1 MLYEYPCNERIRT
14 LLRLEDLFDR
24 LFFFMHQTD
33 PREHHIALVT
43 LFDIL
48 EVAARADLKSDLLQE
63 LERQRASLLALR
75 EHPQVQTDVVDQ
87 VLADIEM
94 TQASFGQMVGKAG
107 QHLRDN
113 EWLMTIRSR
122 SLIPGGACEFDLPGY
137 HAWQH
142 RSPQD
147 RLLDLQEWAAP
158 FLPLR
163 DAMAIVLRL
172 LRESSSRQRVVATQG
187 CFQQNIVGNRP
198 VQLLRVR
205 LETEEAIFPEV
216 SANKYMLS
224 LRFFRYEGAQKSQ
237 GPVALDIP
245 FDLVLCQFNL

>member
-14 LLRLEDLFDR
+14 LLRLEDLFER

-33 PREHHIALVT
+33 PREHHVALVT

-63 LERQRASLLALR
+63 LERQRVSLLALR
-75 EHPQVQTDVVDQ
+75 DHPDVQTDTLDQ
-87 VLADIEM
+87 VLADIEV
-94 TQASFGQMVGKAG
+94 TQASFGQMIGKTG

-122 SLIPGGACEFDLPGY
+122 SLIPGGACEFDLPAY

-147 RLLDLQEWAAP
+147 RLTDLQNWAAP
-158 FLPLR
+158 FLPMR
-163 DAMAIVLRL
+163 DAMAIILRL
-172 LRESSSRQRVVATQG
+172 LRETGTRQKVTAVQG
-187 CFQQNIVGNRP
+187 CFQQNLGGKA

-205 LETEEAIFPEV
+205 LESDEIVFPEV

-224 LRFFRYEGAQKSQ
+224 LRFFRYEGPQKSQ
-237 GPVALDIP
+237 GPLAVDIP
-245 FDLVLCQFNL
+245 FDLVLCQL